1 MIKVA
6 VLVGVRPQIIKA
18 APLIRCL
25 NDDSEILLQLIHSGQ
40 HYDYEMSKVFFNEL
54 DLPEPWCNLNVGS
67 GSHAY
72 QTGKLILRVEKV
84 FGELKPDVVVVFGD
98 ANTTLGGA
106 LAAVKMHF
114 PVCHVEAGL
123 RSFDMS
129 MPEEVN
135 RVLVD
140 HCSRMLCA
148 PTATA
153 VRNLKSEGVFEE
165 FIFLSGDTMYD
176 AFLEHRSDVEEST
189 IVNDLSLGNEVYA
202 VLTLHRPENVDDFNR
217 LGRIVSAVAG
227 LDVKV
232 VFPVHPRT
240 SGRLRQAGLWSVL
253 KEAVNV
259 LLLKPVTY
267 FDMLSLMRYSAVVL
281 TDSGGVQKEAFFLR
295 VPCVTL
301 RYNTEWIET
310 VGLGANR
317 LVGAETELIVK
328 VVKEIL
334 EKEDLRKQ
342 LQGLSSP
349 FGDGKASG
357 KIANE
362 IKERHLSGELE
373 IKPASKFN

>member
-54 DLPEPWCNLNVGS
+54 DLPEPLYNLNVGS
-67 GSHAY
+67 GSHGY
-72 QTGKLILRVEKV
+72 QTGKLILRLEKV
-84 FGELKPDVVVVFGD
+84 LGELKPDVVVVLGD

-106 LAAVKMHF
+106 LAAVKMRI

-123 RSFDMS
+123 RSSDMS

-148 PTATA
+148 PTTTA
-153 VRNLKSEGVFEE
+153 VKNLRREGIFEE

-176 AFLEHRSDVEEST
+176 AFLKHEGDVEKST
-189 IVNDLSLGNEVYA
+189 IVDDLGLAGEVYG
-202 VLTLHRPENVDDFNR
+202 VLTLHRSENVDDFGR
-217 LGRIVSAVAG
+217 LGRIVSAVRG

-240 SGRLRQAGLWSVL
+240 SRRL
-253 KEAVNV
+253 KEAGFWRVLKGVSNV
-259 LLLKPVTY
+259 LLVKPVDY
-267 FDMLSLMRYSAVVL
+267 FEMLSLMKHSAVVL

-301 RYNTEWIET
+301 RYNTEWVET
-310 VGLGANR
+310 VKLGANR
-317 LVGAETELIVK
+317 LVGAETELIIK

-334 EKEDLRKQ
+334 ERNNLKKRLR
-342 LQGLSSP
+342 GLPNP
-349 FGDGKASG
+349 FGEGRAAL
-357 KIANE
+357 KIANG
-362 IKERHLSGELE
+362 IKERGLSGRLE
-373 IKPASKFN
+373 IKPQTRFG